1 MAETKLIKNI
11 SSELWSST
19 SLESFRDRKEPAPL
33 FVFSSHLPLF
43 HFHFLPSA
51 QVAFILLNSIKFLPR
66 DSYEGSFTGLA
77 ALGWDVSWWCFYTL
91 MPRVVALNCKGLLSA
106 SETKAVIAIQWQHEL
121 LHVQPDP
128 ICLAWERNGVWQ
140 VVPRLF
146 LFILSSAFITQDIW

>member
-1 MAETKLIKNI
+1 MDAEEKQKYFCYMAETKLIKDI

-66 DSYEGSFTGLA
+66 DSYEGSFTGC
-77 ALGWDVSWWCFYTL
+77 LGMGCEL
-91 MPRVVALNCKGLLSA
+91 MM
-106 SETKAVIAIQWQHEL
+106 L
-121 LHVQPDP
+121 LHFDAKGCGAELQGP
-128 ICLAWERNGVWQ
+128 AERFRDKSCHCHPV
-140 VVPRLF
+140 
-146 LFILSSAFITQDIW
+146 AT